1 MAAHENP
8 VDGTVGA
15 GFKPAHTTAAPQN
28 SPNSPI
34 CVVLQLARL
43 REHHA
48 LSRPA
53 QNHFGRTLQS
63 ASSRLYVWTASMR
76 GESTETEIT
85 QPASEKKS
93 ASRSEKTH
101 QRIIDRD
108 NALDIGRLK
117 AELGRT
123 KPIVTQ

>member
-1 MAAHENP
+1 
-8 VDGTVGA
+8 
-15 GFKPAHTTAAPQN
+15 
-28 SPNSPI
+28 
-34 CVVLQLARL
+34 
-43 REHHA
+43 
-48 LSRPA
+48 
-53 QNHFGRTLQS
+53 
-63 ASSRLYVWTASMR
+63 MR